1 MLSLN
6 DDELK
11 FYLYLAEGK
20 NISEAMALTDLSRY
34 DVTHLIMKTTI
45 EVEDR
50 RKLRLKKEKYDARL
64 EKAKLKGHGAPYHN
78 K

>member
-6 DDELK
+6 DEELR

-20 NISEAMALTDLSRY
+20 NLSESMALTKLSRY
-34 DVTHLIMKTTI
+34 DVAHLIMKTTI
-45 EVEDR
+45 EVEER
-50 RKLRLKKEKYDARL
+50 RKLRLKKEKYEARL
-64 EKAKLKGHGAPYHN
+64 EKAKRLGDFK

>member
-6 DDELK
+6 DEELR

-20 NISEAMALTDLSRY
+20 NLSESMAMTNLSRY
-34 DVTHLIMKTTI
+34 DVAHLIMKTTI
-45 EVEDR
+45 EVEER
-50 RKLRLKKEKYDARL
+50 RKLRLKKEKYEVRL
-64 EKAKLKGHGAPYHN
+64 EKAKRMGSFK

>member
-6 DDELK
+6 DEELR

-20 NISEAMALTDLSRY
+20 NLSESMALTSLTRY
-34 DVTHLIMKTTI
+34 DVAHLIMKTTI
-45 EVEDR
+45 EVEER
-50 RKLRLKKEKYDARL
+50 QKLRLKKEKYEARL
-64 EKAKLKGHGAPYHN
+64 EKAKRMGSFK

>member
-6 DDELK
+6 DEELR

-20 NISEAMALTDLSRY
+20 NLSESMALANLSRY
-34 DVTHLIMKTTI
+34 DVAHLIMKTTI
-45 EVEDR
+45 EVEER
-50 RKLRLKKEKYDARL
+50 RKLRLKKEKYEARL
-64 EKAKLKGHGAPYHN
+64 EKAKRMGNFK

>member
-6 DDELK
+6 DEELR

-20 NISEAMALTDLSRY
+20 NISESMALTGLSRY

-45 EVEDR
+45 EVEER
-50 RKLRLKKEKYDARL
+50 RKLRLKKEKYEARL
-64 EKAKLKGHGAPYHN
+64 EKARRMGNFKK
-78 K
+78 